1 MSYSIHGNPVQPRSS
16 KDGTNEPGRIYLQQ
30 NDALNVPKSGSIMA
44 WKLYSNND
52 YVTTMM
58 VLRPVS
64 GQENKYTL
72 IGENTISIK
81 GKVTNII
88 SISDFN
94 RIKVQTG
101 DVIGWYYLP
110 GANPEIP

>member
-1 MSYSIHGNPVQPRSS
+1 
-16 KDGTNEPGRIYLQQ
+16 
-30 NDALNVPKSGSIMA
+30 MA
-44 WKLYSNND
+44 WKLYTNDD

-58 VLRPVS
+58 VLRPVP
-64 GQENKYTL
+64 GQENTYAL
-72 IGENTISIK
+72 VGENTISLK

-88 SISDFN
+88 SIPDFN

-101 DVIGWYYLP
+101 DVIGWYYLS